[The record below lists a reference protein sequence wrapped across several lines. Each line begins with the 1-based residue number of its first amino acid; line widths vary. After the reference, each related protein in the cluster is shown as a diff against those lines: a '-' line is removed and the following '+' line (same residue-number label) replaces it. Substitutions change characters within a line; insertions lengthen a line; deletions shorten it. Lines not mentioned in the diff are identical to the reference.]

1 MLYSFGRIRCASSV
15 GTNTI
20 TVEVGRIIVRS
31 VGFGCLRIMITD
43 YLGDTFRRCG
53 AIDLEAQRQRY
64 AGRGIN
70 QEWLIAP
77 ERWSKMAPSGGMTTG
92 ALKSMKSE
100 LKSIANGSVFHERS
114 CWAPTLNAGNVERRL
129 PLVRLNSNL
138 RLRSTFFHRLQSVVS
153 WLALG

>member
-1 MLYSFGRIRCASSV
+1 MKIMEFFRAHPINAELQSAKFNGNLER
-15 GTNTI
+15 
-20 TVEVGRIIVRS
+20 EVL
-31 VGFGCLRIMITD
+31 FNA
-43 YLGDTFRRCG
+43 GDF
-53 AIDLEAQRQRY
+53 DAQRQRY

-77 ERWSKMAPSGGMTTG
+77 ERWSKMAPPGGMTTG